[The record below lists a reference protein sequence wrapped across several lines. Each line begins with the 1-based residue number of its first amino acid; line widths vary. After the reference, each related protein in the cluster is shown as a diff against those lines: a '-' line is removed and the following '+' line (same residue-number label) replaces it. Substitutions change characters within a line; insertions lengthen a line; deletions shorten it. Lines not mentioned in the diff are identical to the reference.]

1 MKNET
6 CKIEK
11 NQKWRDK
18 KEKQNKIKNKKG
30 MKTRYKKEKD
40 ERETKNI

>member
-18 KEKQNKIKNKKG
+18 KENRIKLKQKRNENSV
-30 MKTRYKKEKD
+30 
-40 ERETKNI
+40 